1 MKAKNLL
8 LIALALLSLVGCK
21 YDDDALW
28 DAVNKQEERI
38 AALETWQKQASQ
50 EIAALK
56 AITDESDY
64 ILSIDSIM
72 EGTTRTGYTITFKKS
87 GTITLMNG
95 QKGDKGDTPL
105 ISLQKGKDGN
115 WYWTLNGDLMT
126 DANGAPIRANGAAG
140 TPAPTPQLKT
150 GSQLKAASIP
160 GTWQTDAFYL
170 SVDNGKT
177 WSKVSGD
184 KGDKGDKGDTGAP
197 GSSGSGGGIFSNV
210 DSNNTAFVTFTL
222 AKGGSI
228 TVPRTNYVLELVIK
242 K

>member
-8 LIALALLSLVGCK
+8 LIAAAVLSLVGCK

-38 AALETWQKQASQ
+38 TALETWQKQASQ
-50 EIAALK
+50 EIALLK

-64 ILSIDSIM
+64 ILSVTPIM
-72 EGTTRTGYTITFKKS
+72 EAGTQAGYTITFKKS

-95 QKGDKGDTPL
+95 EKGAQGEKGDTPL
-105 ISLQKGKDGN
+105 ISLQQGKDGN

-126 DANGAPIRANGAAG
+126 DANGAPIRANGTDGAS
-140 TPAPTPQLKT
+140 APTPQLKT

-177 WSKVSGD
+177 
-184 KGDKGDKGDTGAP
+184 
-197 GSSGSGGGIFSNV
+197 
-210 DSNNTAFVTFTL
+210 
-222 AKGGSI
+222 
-228 TVPRTNYVLELVIK
+228 
-242 K
+242 